1 MKKTLC
7 ALALAGCAA
16 ALAPAGAAAAKP
28 AKAKPKTAK
37 FLVQV
42 VGTQTTTWKEPR
54 RNLYRDCKG
63 QTWTEAGG
71 QETVEFRT
79 KQTRVLIT
87 DTGRVP
93 KVKFGTWN
101 PRAQGDYYL
110 EGKGSVD
117 RTGEKVYGLEPDPR
131 CADGDEITR
140 WNTGPYDCRHIPVT
154 YDVDIDWAVTLAATA
169 SARIG
174 YPVQYKNCPH
184 SAPHPVIPTRFT
196 PVRSEP
202 FHAKELFSKKVKYH
216 EVLGQADFRADNHLS
231 STESKVRWTIR
242 FKRVK

>member
-7 ALALAGCAA
+7 ALAIAGCAV
-16 ALAPAGAAAAKP
+16 ALAPAGATAAKP
-28 AKAKPKTAK
+28 AKPRTAK

-42 VGTQTTTWKEPR
+42 VGTQVTTWNEPR

-63 QTWTEAGG
+63 QQWTEGGG

-87 DTGRVP
+87 DTGRIP
-93 KVKFGTWN
+93 KVKFGTWK
-101 PRAQGDYYL
+101 PRSQGDYYL

-117 RTGEKVYGLEPDPR
+117 RTGAKYYGLEPDSR
-131 CADGDEITR
+131 CFDGGETR
-140 WNTGPYDCRHIPVT
+140 WDTGPYDCKRFPVN
-154 YDVDIDWAVTLAATA
+154 YDVDIDWRVTLAALA
-169 SARIG
+169 SPRLG
-174 YPVQYKNCPH
+174 YAPQFKNCPH
-184 SAPHPVIPTRFT
+184 TAPHPVIPTKFT

-202 FHAKELFSKKVKYH
+202 FNAKALFSRKAKYH
-216 EVLGQADFRADNHLS
+216 EVLGGADYRDDTHLH
-231 STESKVRWTIR
+231 STETKVRWTIR

>member
-7 ALALAGCAA
+7 TLVVAGCAA

-28 AKAKPKTAK
+28 VTKPKTAK

-42 VGTQTTTWKEPR
+42 VGTQVTTYTEPR
-54 RNLYRDCKG
+54 RYIGGDCKG
-63 QTWTEAGG
+63 KQWTEASA

-79 KQTRVLIT
+79 KQSKVLIT

-93 KVKFGTWN
+93 KVKFNTWN

-110 EGKGSVD
+110 DGKGTVD
-117 RTGEKVYGLEPDPR
+117 RTGEKLFGLEPDPR
-131 CADGDEITR
+131 CADGDEIQLQD
-140 WNTGPYDCRHIPVT
+140 TGPYDCRSIPVS
-154 YDVDIDWAVTLAATA
+154 YHVDIDWAVTLAAVA
-169 SARIG
+169 NSRIG
-174 YPVQYKNCPH
+174 SIPQFKNCPM
-184 SAPHPVIPTRFT
+184 SFPHPVLPAKFT

-202 FHAKELFSKKVKYH
+202 FHAKELFARKTKYH
-216 EVLGQADFRADNHLS
+216 EVLGQADYRADNHLS
-231 STESKVRWTIR
+231 SSETKVRWTIR